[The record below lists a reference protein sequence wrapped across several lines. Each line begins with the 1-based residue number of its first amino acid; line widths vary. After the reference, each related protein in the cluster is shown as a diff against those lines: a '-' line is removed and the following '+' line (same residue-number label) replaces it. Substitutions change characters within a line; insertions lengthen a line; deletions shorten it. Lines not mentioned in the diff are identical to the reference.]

1 MCRLEKTIQPLP
13 LLYIHYLYHI
23 FLTPQPILTYHF
35 YLYRTNWSTTL
46 ITILNILNS
55 ALLRIGHHLLNDTL
69 TTLSGYLQ
77 PMNGYLQ
84 PRPRIIRC
92 ATVLLSLV
100 RVHGT
105 HPLELGGRLR
115 LCL

>member
-69 TTLSGYLQ
+69 PTLPGYLQ

-105 HPLELGGRLR
+105 HPLALGGRLR

>member
-13 LLYIHYLYHI
+13 LFHIHYDFHI
-23 FLTPQPILTYHF
+23 FLTPQPTLTYHF
-35 YLYRTNWSTTL
+35 YLFRTNWSTTL
-46 ITILNILNS
+46 ITILNIMNS

-84 PRPRIIRC
+84 PWPRIIR
-92 ATVLLSLV
+92 
-100 RVHGT
+100 
-105 HPLELGGRLR
+105 
-115 LCL
+115 

>member
-13 LLYIHYLYHI
+13 LLYIHYHFYI
-23 FLTPQPILTYHF
+23 FLTPQPTLTYHF
-35 YLYRTNWSTTL
+35 NLYRTSWSTTL
-46 ITILNILNS
+46 ITILNISNS
-55 ALLRIGHHLLNDTL
+55 TLLRIGHHLLNDNP

-100 RVHGT
+100 RVHGP
-105 HPLELGGRLR
+105 HPSELGGRLR

>member
-13 LLYIHYLYHI
+13 LLNIHYLYHI
-23 FLTPQPILTYHF
+23 FLTPQPTLTYHF
-35 YLYRTNWSTTL
+35 YLRRTNWSTTL
-46 ITILNILNS
+46 ITILNIPNS
-55 ALLRIGHHLLNDTL
+55 TLLRIGHHLLNDTL

-84 PRPRIIRC
+84 PRPRIIRY

-100 RVHGT
+100 RVHGP